1 MRATSKETT
10 MPDRPGMGL
19 CYGSLR
25 DTSAAELVRIAGR
38 HGFSGLMLPPFP
50 AAGPAE
56 SAGFRALLR
65 DNGIRRV
72 VLDGVMA
79 PLPRCAFVAEQGW
92 TADQHFAVAERF
104 GVDCF
109 NVPHYR
115 GDPATSVT
123 EFADAL
129 GPFCERAARAAI
141 TVALE
146 FLPGTGI
153 PDLERALRIVEAVA
167 ASNLGITLDTWHW
180 ARIGGTLADIRALAP
195 GVIKDF
201 QLSDRAA
208 NQGALPD
215 SEQWGRLLPGEG
227 ALPLAEIIRAVHA
240 NAAELTVNAE
250 IFSEELQQREPDDA
264 ARAIAEALD
273 RVLPV

>member
-1 MRATSKETT
+1 

-25 DTSAAELVRIAGR
+25 EVSAPQLLRIAGAS
-38 HGFSGLMLPPFP
+38 GFSGIMLPPFP
-50 AAGPAE
+50 QATPDEVG
-56 SAGFRALLR
+56 GFRALLR
-65 DNGIRRV
+65 AHGIRRV

-79 PLPRCAFVAEQGW
+79 QLPRCEFAVQQGW
-92 TADQHFAVAERF
+92 TAEQHFVVAERF

-115 GDPATSVT
+115 GDPATTVA

-129 GPFCERAARAAI
+129 GPFCESAARARI

-153 PDLERALRIVEAVA
+153 PDLERALRIVEAVRA
-167 ASNLGITLDTWHW
+167 PNLGLTLDTWHW
-180 ARIGGTLADIRALAP
+180 ARTGATLADIRALPA

-208 NQGALPD
+208 NQAAMTD

-227 ALPLAEIIRAVHA
+227 ALPLAEIVAAVHA
-240 NAAELTVNAE
+240 NAPELTVNAE
-250 IFSEELQQREPDDA
+250 IFSEELQQRDPDDA
-264 ARAIAEALD
+264 ACAIAAALA
-273 RVLPV
+273 RVMPL

>member
-1 MRATSKETT
+1 

-25 DTSAAELVRIAGR
+25 EVSAPQLLRIAGAS
-38 HGFSGLMLPPFP
+38 GFSGIMLPPFP
-50 AAGPAE
+50 QATPDEVG
-56 SAGFRALLR
+56 GFRALLR
-65 DNGIRRV
+65 AHGIRRV

-79 PLPRCAFVAEQGW
+79 QLPRCEFAVQQGW
-92 TADQHFAVAERF
+92 TAEQHFVVAERF

-115 GDPATSVT
+115 GDPATTVA

-129 GPFCERAARAAI
+129 GPFCESAARARI

-153 PDLERALRIVEAVA
+153 PDLERALRIVEAVHA
-167 ASNLGITLDTWHW
+167 PNLGLTLDTWHW
-180 ARIGGTLADIRALAP
+180 ARTGATLADIRALAP
-195 GVIKDF
+195 GVVKDF

-208 NQGALPD
+208 NQDALPD
-215 SEQWGRLLPGEG
+215 SEQWGRLLPDEG
-227 ALPLAEIIRAVHA
+227 VLPLADIIRAVHA
-240 NAAELTVNAE
+240 NAPDLTVNAE
-250 IFSEELQQREPDDA
+250 IFSEELQQRDPHDA
-264 ARAIAEALD
+264 ARAIAQALG
-273 RVLPV
+273 RVMP

>member
-1 MRATSKETT
+1 
-10 MPDRPGMGL
+10 MPDRPGIGL

-25 DTSAAELVRIAGR
+25 DTSATDLVRIAGAN
-38 HGFSGLMLPPFP
+38 GFSGLMLPPFP
-50 AAGPAE
+50 QATPAE
-56 SAGFRALLR
+56 IAGFRSLLR
-65 DNGIRRV
+65 AHGIRRV

-79 PLPRCAFVAEQGW
+79 QLPRCAFAAGHRW
-92 TADQHFAVAERF
+92 TADQHFAVAEQF

-115 GDPATSVT
+115 GDPATTVA
-123 EFADAL
+123 EFAGAL
-129 GPFCERAARAAI
+129 GPFCERAAAAGI

-153 PDLERALRIVEAVA
+153 PDLERSLRIVEAVGA
-167 ASNLGITLDTWHW
+167 PNLGITLDTWHW
-180 ARIGGTLADIRALAP
+180 ARIGATLADIRALPP

-208 NQGALPD
+208 NQDALPD

-240 NAAELTVNAE
+240 NAPDLTVNAE
-250 IFSEELQQREPDDA
+250 IFSEALQQREPQDA
-264 ARAIAEALD
+264 ARAIAEALGQ
-273 RVLPV
+273 VVV

>member
-1 MRATSKETT
+1 

-25 DTSAAELVRIAGR
+25 EVSAPQLVRIAGAN
-38 HGFSGLMLPPFP
+38 GFSGIMLPPFP
-50 AAGPAE
+50 QATPAE
-56 SAGFRALLR
+56 IAGFRALLR

-79 PLPRCAFVAEQGW
+79 PLPRCAFAAEYGW
-92 TADQHFAVAERF
+92 TADQHFAVAEQF

-115 GDPATSVT
+115 GDPATTVV

-129 GPFCERAARAAI
+129 GPFCERAAAAGI

-167 ASNLGITLDTWHW
+167 APNLGITLDTWHW
-180 ARIGGTLADIRALAP
+180 ARTRGTLADIRALAP

-201 QLSDRAA
+201 QVSDRAA
-208 NQGALPD
+208 NQDALPD

-227 ALPLAEIIRAVHA
+227 VLPLAQIIRAVRA
-240 NAAELTVNAE
+240 NAPDLAVNAE
-250 IFSEELQQREPDDA
+250 IFSEELQQREPNDA
-264 ARAIAEALD
+264 AHAIAQALG
-273 RVLPV
+273 RVMP

>member
-1 MRATSKETT
+1 MST
-10 MPDRPGMGL
+10 RPGIGL

-25 DTSAAELVRIAGR
+25 DVSAVELVRIGGAN
-38 HGFSGLMLPPFP
+38 GFSALMLPPFP
-50 AAGPAE
+50 QAQPAE
-56 SAGFRALLR
+56 IAGFRALLR

-79 PLPRCAFVAEQGW
+79 PLPRCAFVAEHGW
-92 TADQHFAVAERF
+92 TADQHFAVAEQF

-115 GDPATSVT
+115 GDPATTVV

-129 GPFCERAARAAI
+129 GPFCERAAAAGI

-167 ASNLGITLDTWHW
+167 APNLGITLDTWHW
-180 ARIGGTLADIRALAP
+180 ARTRGTLADIRALAP

-201 QLSDRAA
+201 QISDRAG
-208 NQGALPD
+208 NQDALPD

-240 NAAELTVNAE
+240 NAPDLTVNAE
-250 IFSEELQQREPDDA
+250 IFSEELQQREPNDA
-264 ARAIAEALD
+264 AHAIAQALG
-273 RVLPV
+273 RVMP

>member
-1 MRATSKETT
+1 MST
-10 MPDRPGMGL
+10 RPGIGL

-25 DTSAAELVRIAGR
+25 DVSATALVRIAGR
-38 HGFSGLMLPPFP
+38 CGFSGIMLPPFP
-50 AAGPAE
+50 QATPEEIG
-56 SAGFRALLR
+56 GFRALLR

-72 VLDGVMA
+72 ALDGVMA
-79 PLPRCAFVAEQGW
+79 QLPRCAFAVEQGW
-92 TADQHFAVAERF
+92 RADQHFAVAGQF

-115 GDPATSVT
+115 GDPATSVA
-123 EFADAL
+123 EFADSL
-129 GPFCERAARAAI
+129 GPFCERAARAGI

-153 PDLERALRIVEAVA
+153 PDLERALRIVETVGAP
-167 ASNLGITLDTWHW
+167 NLGITLDTWHW
-180 ARIGGTLADIRALAP
+180 ARIGATLADIRALAP

-208 NQGALPD
+208 NQDALPD

-227 ALPLAEIIRAVHA
+227 ALPLAEIVRAVYA
-240 NAAELTVNAE
+240 NAPELTVNAE
-250 IFSEELQQREPDDA
+250 IFSEDLQQLDADDA
-264 ARAIAEALD
+264 ARAIAEALG